1 MIRRPPCSTRTDT
14 LVPYPTLFRAV
25 GGGMALA
32 TAADIR
38 LCSTSAYFSTAFI
51 TLGLVGFEMGL
62 SVLLPAAIGASAAFN
77 LAVSG
82 ERLSAQQA
90 EALGLVREVV
100 APHELLARARQDRQ
114 SVV

>member
-1 MIRRPPCSTRTDT
+1 
-14 LVPYPTLFRAV
+14 
-25 GGGMALA
+25 MALA

-38 LCSTSAYFSTAFI
+38 LCSTSAYLSTAFI

-100 APHELLARARQDRQ
+100 APHELLARARQLADGIASHSSRAVRSTKAMLNNHQ
-114 SVV
+114 IGRAHV

>member
-1 MIRRPPCSTRTDT
+1 
-14 LVPYPTLFRAV
+14 
-25 GGGMALA
+25 
-32 TAADIR
+32 
-38 LCSTSAYFSTAFI
+38 
-51 TLGLVGFEMGL
+51 MGV

-100 APHELLARARQDRQ
+100 APHELLARARQLADGTASHSSRAVRSTKAMMNNQ
-114 SVV
+114 HSLEHLQQLRRESCRERVCQTV

>member
-1 MIRRPPCSTRTDT
+1 
-14 LVPYPTLFRAV
+14 
-25 GGGMALA
+25 
-32 TAADIR
+32 
-38 LCSTSAYFSTAFI
+38 
-51 TLGLVGFEMGL
+51 MGV

-100 APHELLARARQDRQ
+100 APHELLARARQLADGIASHSSRAVRSTKAMMNNHLSLEHLQ
-114 SVV
+114 QALQQERSEERRVGKEFVSSCRSRWSTYH

>member
-1 MIRRPPCSTRTDT
+1 MRKLMAGAAE
-14 LVPYPTLFRAV
+14 LVLQMRSLPQPIIAAVNGPAV

-62 SVLLPAAIGASAAFN
+62 SVLLPAAIGASADFN

-82 ERLSAQQA
+82 ERLRAQQA
-90 EALGLVREVV
+90 
-100 APHELLARARQDRQ
+100 DRN
-114 SVV
+114 SGG

>member
-1 MIRRPPCSTRTDT
+1 MRKLMAGAAD
-14 LVPYPTLFRAV
+14 LVLQMRSLPQPIIAAVNGPAV
-25 GGGMALA
+25 GGAMALA

-62 SVLLPAAIGASAAFN
+62 SVLLPAAIGASAAFK

-90 EALGLVREVV
+90 PAQGLVGEVV
-100 APHELLARARQDRQ
+100 ETPELLASA
-114 SVV
+114 